1 MARRSDLV
9 THLKNIELFSGLSK
23 GELGKVASVGTER
36 AFAAGTTIVEQGEMG
51 RTAYVLLEGSAVVRR
66 GNRKVATLTA
76 GAPVGE
82 LSLLDHGPRTAYVVA
97 ETDVVALELGA
108 KEFATVLQEYPKVS
122 LKLLAALAGR
132 VRDLDRKVFG

>member
-36 AFAAGTTIVEQGEMG
+36 AFTAGTTIVEQGEMG
-51 RTAYVLLEGSAVVRR
+51 RTAYVLLEGTAVVRR
-66 GNRKVATLTA
+66 GNRKV
-76 GAPVGE
+76 
-82 LSLLDHGPRTAYVVA
+82 DHGPRTAYVIA

-108 KEFATVLQEYPKVS
+108 KDFATVLEEYPKVS
-122 LKLLAALAGR
+122 LKLLGALAGR

>member
-1 MARRSDLV
+1 MASRSDLV

-23 GELGKVASVGTER
+23 GELGKVT
-36 AFAAGTTIVEQGEMG
+36 FTAGTTMVEQGDMG
-51 RTAYVLLEGSAVVRR
+51 RTAFVLLEGTAVVRR

-82 LSLLDHGPRTAYVVA
+82 LSLLDKGPRTAYVVA

-108 KEFATVLQEYPKVS
+108 KDFATVLQDYPKVS
-122 LKLLAALAGR
+122 LKLLATLAGR